1 MHKFRIGI
9 SIALIAFLVGCGN
22 DTSTSEEVKTPPTE
36 MTSADMDS
44 EDTTEESDEDDMTE
58 EAVRTEKPVRTEE
71 AVRTGDSDDD
81 DTVYL
86 KPCATYQDILDNT
99 YEVIVSDRDADIVV
113 EDGLFSTVGIRE
125 SLGRSTEEILA
136 DIGYIFYDVDGNGIE
151 ELIIADT
158 MQDDGGPWDN
168 RILLMYTLHD
178 DKPVLLIDGWARNR
192 YYLLKDNTI
201 YNESSSSAADTTFS
215 TCRIAED
222 EISLEIIES
231 GNENMMDGSYE
242 QVKKLELTFFNSML
256 LQQSSGR

>member
-1 MHKFRIGI
+1 M
-9 SIALIAFLVGCGN
+9 
-22 DTSTSEEVKTPPTE
+22 
-36 MTSADMDS
+36 
-44 EDTTEESDEDDMTE
+44 
-58 EAVRTEKPVRTEE
+58 
-71 AVRTGDSDDD
+71 
-81 DTVYL
+81 
-86 KPCATYQDILDNT
+86 
-99 YEVIVSDRDADIVV
+99 
-113 EDGLFSTVGIRE
+113 
-125 SLGRSTEEILA
+125 
-136 DIGYIFYDVDGNGIE
+136 DGNGIE

-222 EISLEIIES
+222 EISLEIIGS
-231 GNENMMDGSYE
+231 GTENMMDGSYE

-256 LQQSSGR
+256 LQQSSRR

>member
-9 SIALIAFLVGCGN
+9 SIVLIAFLVGCGN
-22 DTSTSEEVKTPPTE
+22 DPSTSEEVKTSPTE

-58 EAVRTEKPVRTEE
+58 EAVRT
-71 AVRTGDSDDD
+71 GDD

-113 EDGLFSTVGIRE
+113 EDGLFSTVGVRE
-125 SLGRSTEEILA
+125 SLGRNTEEILA

-231 GNENMMDGSYE
+231 GDENMMDGSYE
-242 QVKKLELTFFNSML
+242 QVKKLELTFFNSMF

>member
-9 SIALIAFLVGCGN
+9 SIVLIAFLVGCGN

-58 EAVRTEKPVRTEE
+58 EAVRT
-71 AVRTGDSDDD
+71 GDSDDD
-81 DTVYL
+81 DTIYL

-125 SLGRSTEEILA
+125 SLGRNTEEILA

-231 GNENMMDGSYE
+231 RDENMMDGSYK